1 VLTDKPEFRTL
12 FRALR
17 SRNYRLYFIGQGVS
31 LIGSWMQSV
40 AMGWLVYRLTHSAF
54 LLGVIG
60 FTSQIPSL
68 FLGPLAG
75 VLADR
80 MDKRRLLILIQ
91 TAFMIQASILAAL
104 VLTNRIAVGSL
115 VGLSLWMGF
124 VNAFDV
130 PVRQSMVVQLVERKE
145 DLGNAIALN
154 SMMFNGARLIG
165 PSIAGVVLA
174 AAGEGACFLLNA
186 VSFTAVIGALWAM
199 SPVPR
204 RTGESRRRI
213 VAELRDGVRY
223 AWGSVP
229 IRAILS
235 VMAVI
240 SFFGM
245 SYNVLLPVF
254 AKEILAGGPH
264 TLGFLVGAT
273 GVGAVAGAFMMASR
287 RSPAGLERRL
297 PLAASLFGLGLIV
310 MSFSRSPLF
319 SCAMMAV
326 IGLGMMT
333 FMISCNTLIQTLVDE
348 DKRGRVM
355 SLYAIAFM
363 GMTPLGSLM
372 VGALAS
378 RIGAPAAA
386 AIGGIFCLF
395 GSVWFYKKLPAI
407 RRAAH
412 PIWIS
417 RGYSGDVSEGM
428 EAASEITAPKD

>member
-1 VLTDKPEFRTL
+1 MLINKPEFRTI

-17 SRNYRLYFIGQGVS
+17 SRNYRLYFAGQGVS

-75 VLADR
+75 VLSDR
-80 MDKRRLLILIQ
+80 VDKRRLLIVIQ
-91 TAFMIQASILAAL
+91 TAFMIQASLLAIL
-104 VLTNRIAVGSL
+104 VLTDRIDVRSL
-115 VGLSLWMGF
+115 IGLSLWMGI
-124 VNAFDV
+124 VNSFDV
-130 PVRQSMVVQLVERKE
+130 PVRQAMVVQLVERQE
-145 DLGNAIALN
+145 DLANAIALN

-165 PSIAGVVLA
+165 PSIAGLVLA
-174 AAGEGACFLLNA
+174 AAGEGVCFVLNA

-204 RTGESRRRI
+204 RSGETKRRI
-213 VAELRDGVRY
+213 AAELRDGFRY
-223 AWGSVP
+223 AWGFFP

-240 SFFGM
+240 SLFGM

-254 AKEILAGGPH
+254 AKEILHGGPH

-273 GVGAVAGAFMMASR
+273 GVGAVGGAFMMASR
-287 RSPAGLERRL
+287 RSPAGLESMLSR
-297 PLAASLFGLGLIV
+297 AAGLFGLGLIV
-310 MSFSRSPLF
+310 MSMSRTPAFSF
-319 SCAMMAV
+319 AMMAV

-355 SLYAIAFM
+355 SLYAMAFM
-363 GMTPLGSLM
+363 GMTPLGSLL
-372 VGALAS
+372 VGSLAS
-378 RIGAPAAA
+378 RIGAPASA
-386 AIGGIFCLF
+386 AIGGFFCIV
-395 GSVWFYKKLPAI
+395 GSVWFFRKLPAF

-417 RGYSGDVSEGM
+417 RGYAGDVSEGM
-428 EAASEITAPKD
+428 EAASEMTTPKD